1 MKLWAVRGGITISQ
15 DSAAQV
21 VQATRELLEKLLANN
36 RIDPEDIVSILFTVT
51 PDITSEFPAVAA
63 REIGLVEVPLMCAQE
78 IPKPGALPL
87 CIRVMLHFYTSL
99 KRNQI
104 QPVYLRDA
112 VKLRPDLAARQTTS
126 TRV

>member
-15 DSAAQV
+15 DSAAEV
-21 VQATRELLEKLLANN
+21 VQATRELLEKLLAIN
-36 RIDPEDIVSILFTVT
+36 RIDPNDIVSILFTVT

-63 REIGLVEVPLMCAQE
+63 REIGLVEVPLMCARE

-99 KRNQI
+99 KRSQI

-112 VKLRPDLAARQTTS
+112 VKLRPDLAARRTS
-126 TRV
+126 AGV